1 MLVFTKN
8 GKLTGYEEIWV
19 NKRKNEER
27 KEKEAF
33 VNIFHA
39 KWTNKRNAYSDAKQN
54 KILTLKIIEPKVK
67 VRSQICFQKKEK
79 IHLTS

>member
-39 KWTNKRNAYSDAKQN
+39 KWTNKRNAKQN
-54 KILTLKIIEPKVK
+54 KILTLKIKEPKVK